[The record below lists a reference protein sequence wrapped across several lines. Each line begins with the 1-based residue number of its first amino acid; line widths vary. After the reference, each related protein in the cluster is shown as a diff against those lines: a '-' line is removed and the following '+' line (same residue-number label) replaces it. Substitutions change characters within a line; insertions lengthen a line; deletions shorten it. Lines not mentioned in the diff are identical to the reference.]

1 MSYDL
6 AHLPDCRHCA
16 SVPPLQRLIWEEKFV
31 KIVAESVTMSN
42 DANCHGGQFARFVLT
57 DILYFVLP
65 VILASGT
72 HHLTAGGEVA
82 VEDFGEGQC
91 KIYSLLVVWRKNI
104 SQFILRN
111 FFKSNL

>member
-1 MSYDL
+1 MQIVT
-6 AHLPDCRHCA
+6 AA
-16 SVPPLQRLIWEEKFV
+16 NLQDFLNI
-31 KIVAESVTMSN
+31 S
-42 DANCHGGQFARFVLT
+42 

-91 KIYSLLVVWRKNI
+91 KIYAFLVVWFRTFHNSFSG
-104 SQFILRN
+104 SQTCRN
-111 FFKSNL
+111 YLPQKAGSVR